1 MLCVWIVIPPFNGLT
16 IVLAVASIELSVY
29 LLAFNVLFLAL
40 TLWKAGRMRG
50 VAAIVFAINCI
61 LCALPSAALVGT
73 NVIDSISHR
82 DPNVAITERA
92 IAVTLGPERSKI
104 EAYLPAAAGRAP
116 AIFAIYGG
124 AWRNGTPRRDSTFN
138 RALAHQGY
146 AVFALDYRH
155 APEYRFPAALDD
167 VRSEIELIRKNAGR
181 YNIDPER
188 TAVLG
193 HSSGGELAALT
204 AFDQG
209 SPIDALISYSGA
221 VDLTMGWKYPP
232 VPDPIGVRDV
242 IQDYIGDTPARAPD
256 RYRAASP
263 LDQVRRG
270 LPPAL
275 LIYGARDHVVDIRYA
290 WKFRDALRAAG
301 TRVTFL
307 QLPWTE
313 HAFEYVPF
321 GLHAPIAYRA
331 TLNFLAA
338 TLGGPRYGPADRG
351 RWRRSSS
358 RASTRLRRPNL
369 ERTHQ

>member
-1 MLCVWIVIPPFNGLT
+1 MLLCIWIVIPPFNALT

-29 LLAFNVLFLAL
+29 LLAFNALFLLL
-40 TLWKAGRMRG
+40 TLALWKSARMRG
-50 VAAIVFAINCI
+50 IAVVVLAINCI
-61 LCALPSAALVGT
+61 LCFLPSAALGGA
-73 NVIDSISHR
+73 NVIAISHR
-82 DPNVAITERA
+82 DPYVPTTKHT
-92 IAVTLGPERSKI
+92 IAVRLGPERSKI
-104 EAYLPAAAGRAP
+104 EAYLPAATRPAP

-124 AWRNGTPRRDSTFN
+124 AWKNGSPRSDGSLN

-167 VRSEIELIRKNAGR
+167 VRFEIELICKNARR
-181 YNIDPER
+181 YNIDPQR
-188 TAVLG
+188 IAVLG

-204 AFDQG
+204 AFDKG
-209 SPIDALISYSGA
+209 SPVDAVISYSGA

-232 VPDPIGVRDV
+232 VPDPIGIRAV
-242 IQDYIGDTPARAPD
+242 IQNYIGDTPARAPE

-263 LDQVRRG
+263 LDHVRRG
-270 LPPAL
+270 LPPVL

-313 HAFEYVPF
+313 HAFEVVPF

-331 TLNFLAA
+331 TSNFLAA
-338 TLGGPRYGPADRG
+338 TLLGPRYGPSAKPIGAAR
-351 RWRRSSS
+351 
-358 RASTRLRRPNL
+358 
-369 ERTHQ
+369 

>member
-1 MLCVWIVIPPFNGLT
+1 MLCIWIVIPPFNLLT

-29 LLAFNVLFLAL
+29 LLALNALFLVLTL
-40 TLWKAGRMRG
+40 TLWKSAPMRG
-50 VAAIVFAINCI
+50 VAAVVFAINCI
-61 LCALPSAALVGT
+61 LCSLPAVALGGA

-82 DPNVAITERA
+82 DPNVAITRRT
-92 IAVTLGPERSKI
+92 IAVTLGLERSRI
-104 EAYLPAAAGRAP
+104 EAYLPAAPRPAP

-124 AWRNGTPRRDSTFN
+124 AWKNGSPRSDGTLN

-167 VRSEIELIRKNAGR
+167 VRFEIGLIRKNARR
-181 YNIDPER
+181 YNIDPQR
-188 TAVLG
+188 IAVLG

-204 AFDQG
+204 AFDRG
-209 SPIDALISYSGA
+209 SPVDAVISYSGA

-232 VPDPIGVRDV
+232 VPDPIGIRAV
-242 IQDYIGDTPARAPD
+242 IQNYIGDTPARAPE

-263 LDQVRRG
+263 LDRVRRG
-270 LPPAL
+270 LPPIL

-313 HAFEYVPF
+313 HAFEDVPF

-331 TLNFLAA
+331 TSSFLAA
-338 TLGGPRYGPADRG
+338 TLLGPRYGPSAKPIGAAR
-351 RWRRSSS
+351 
-358 RASTRLRRPNL
+358 
-369 ERTHQ
+369 